1 MSSHTEVWPSTQ
13 AMNRMWDGIAGAL
26 RIEKPKV
33 APRKAKQP
41 IAAYRDHQREYGK
54 LRRIKANM
62 SA

>member
-41 IAAYRDHQREYGK
+41 IAA
-54 LRRIKANM
+54 RRADPTV
-62 SA
+62 SGS